1 MREDL
6 PDAVDAPAP
15 ERFEIVKQ
23 AMGGPQRRDIAAHA
37 LLTAV
42 AGLGDGPRALQR
54 SYVLVHRSEADRIA
68 TGQVGDRVRV
78 AQHHGEDVA
87 ARGIGQRMKERV
99 GPLALGHIYNH
110 SVIVPA
116 RAETK
121 TTSPEESN
129 TTAAGR
135 PRYPTPAPPL

>member
-6 PDAVDAPAP
+6 LDAVDAPAP

-42 AGLGDGPRALQR
+42 AGLGDEPRALQR

-68 TGQVGDRVRV
+68 AGPGGYRVRV
-78 AQHHGEDVA
+78 AQYRGEDVA
-87 ARGIGQRMKERV
+87 AGGVGQRMKERV
-99 GPLALGHIYNH
+99 SVLGLGRTYNH
-110 SVIVPA
+110 
-116 RAETK
+116 
-121 TTSPEESN
+121 
-129 TTAAGR
+129 
-135 PRYPTPAPPL
+135 

>member
-1 MREDL
+1 MSEDL
-6 PDAVDAPAP
+6 LDAVDAPAP

-42 AGLGDGPRALQR
+42 AGVGGEPRAPPALRAAVAGVGDEPRAVQR

-78 AQHHGEDVA
+78 AQHH
-87 ARGIGQRMKERV
+87 
-99 GPLALGHIYNH
+99 
-110 SVIVPA
+110 
-116 RAETK
+116 
-121 TTSPEESN
+121 
-129 TTAAGR
+129 
-135 PRYPTPAPPL
+135 